1 MELEGVKYDAFI
13 SYRHAELDSFVA
25 ENIHRRLEKF
35 RLPKSVIKKYGIT
48 KTRIERVF
56 RDVEELPLTDNL
68 SDPINNAL
76 SNTDYLIVIATPRY
90 LQSRWCLQEI
100 TTFLETHD
108 REHVLTVLAEGEP
121 YESFPEILTYE
132 DVTRT
137 DVNGNTTV
145 IREEREPLAADSRGN
160 DKKEILKTMDTVVTK
175 LCATMFGLNYDDLK
189 QRRREQRLKRIALL
203 ASLVGIF
210 VLGFAIFAT
219 SSLLKIRKQNEII
232 TEQYAELENKYASSM
247 AMASDTL
254 LGEGRRL
261 DALYVAR
268 SVLPDSSEN
277 GYNTDALY
285 ALNNALNEYGS
296 PGSYFPVRTFDCT
309 TTIDDYRLSANGS
322 LLAASDLTGYIT
334 VFDTSTGEILQ
345 TIPDCT
351 VGAGTSFDFCSDKG
365 LIYVTDTGNIVYR
378 DIVTG
383 KEKTLLKDKTDFT
396 VFSAGSGTC
405 TLIYADG
412 KIYSVSPGANLDYTV
427 DLEEYMDTEDAIL
440 YSYSFSGDLYAVS
453 IIGNYDVFYF
463 VINLKKGD
471 VTSYFSIDFA
481 VESEVCLDAARL
493 YFDYYDAT
501 KGKTHLY
508 CLNIID
514 GQMLWEQEIE
524 EYFYGK
530 IVINDRL
537 LFLSGAKS
545 VDVCDKFN
553 GTYYN
558 SYYLRDVSALI
569 YTDESGDTY
578 LTTSD
583 GKWYHVD
590 ETNLTDLSY
599 TLFTLEPTLNVQSG
613 RYRDN
618 VFYLYFNSTNY
629 ITCYREDA
637 DLKCEKVGGLDNKP
651 LFNPDDPAD
660 DRADDLDGINKNM
673 IKRLFYSDDKEY
685 IVCQQTNYV
694 VTVYD
699 AKTGRK
705 YADSFKP
712 GGDIVRL
719 TRLNDD
725 TLLASSR
732 YSGFLLN
739 NDLEILAKCDPLVE
753 NGKKDFTA
761 YSTAAKDNYRYRL
774 YSYEEIIGMADD
786 LLKDYTPPQ
795 DVVDR
800 FNIS

>member
-137 DVNGNTTV
+137 DVNGTTTV

-322 LLAASDLTGYIT
+322 LLAASDLTGNIT

-345 TIPDCT
+345 TLPNCM
-351 VGAGTSFDFCSDKG
+351 VGAGVSFDFCSDKG
-365 LIYVTDTGNIVYR
+365 LVYVKDTGDIVYI

-383 KEKTLLKDKTDFT
+383 KEKTLLKDKVYVT
-396 VFSAGSGTC
+396 VFSSESGSNA
-405 TLIYADG
+405 LIYADG
-412 KIYSVSPGANLDYTV
+412 SIYSVSPGANLDYTV
-427 DLEEYMDTEDAIL
+427 DLDEYMDTEDAFL
-440 YSYSFSGDLYAVS
+440 YSYSFSGDLFAVS
-453 IIGNYDVFYF
+453 IIGSYDVFYY

-471 VTSYFSIDFA
+471 VTSYFSIDAAF
-481 VESEVCLDAARL
+481 ESEVCLDAARL

-637 DLKCEKVGGLDNKP
+637 DLKCEKVGELDTKTLISPEN
-651 LFNPDDPAD
+651 PAD
-660 DRADDLDGINKNM
+660 DRADDLDGLNKTM
-673 IKRLFYSDDKEY
+673 VKRLFYSDDKKY

-699 AKTGRK
+699 AKSGRK

-761 YSTAAKDNYRYRL
+761 YSTAANDNYRYRL

-786 LLKDYTPPQ
+786 LLKDYPPPQ